1 MNKKKRILLVFLV
14 VKWVLALIFL
24 ATIVYQFNTKFT
36 FNLLAFDLF
45 LLVLLWTIWRF
56 QFDFEARKELERVNL
71 KFHSL
76 GRAGRR
82 KFARDKGIS
91 SVAGSKIRKYK

>member
-1 MNKKKRILLVFLV
+1 MNKKKRILLVFLG
-14 VKWVLALIFL
+14 VKWILALAFF
-24 ATIVYQFNTKFT
+24 ATIVYQFKTKFT

-56 QFDFEARKELERVNL
+56 QFDFEARRELERVNL
-71 KFHSL
+71 KFHAL

-82 KFARDKGIS
+82 KFARDKGVS
-91 SVAGSKIRKYK
+91 SVTGSKIRKYK